1 MNSGLIG
8 TGMLRLQLRATVVIG
23 FFQFLEFVQQ
33 VVGLFALPV
42 IVQRPVAQ
50 FGWEGLLRR
59 KTVLV
64 KRILRKYKYPP
75 DDPAT
80 GEYTVSVTKVLD
92 QAELL
97 ADYWTKS
104 K

>member
-1 MNSGLIG
+1 
-8 TGMLRLQLRATVVIG
+8 
-23 FFQFLEFVQQ
+23 
-33 VVGLFALPV
+33 
-42 IVQRPVAQ
+42 
-50 FGWEGLLRR
+50 
-59 KTVLV
+59 VLV

>member
-1 MNSGLIG
+1 MSSDQI
-8 TGMLRLQLRATVVIG
+8 TRTLQLHLRAMMLAR
-23 FFQFLEFVQQ
+23 FFQPLEFGQQ
-33 VVGLFALPV
+33 VVGLFVLPIIAKQLVSQFAL
-42 IVQRPVAQ
+42 
-50 FGWEGLLRR
+50 ELR
-59 KTVLV
+59 VLV
-64 KRILRKYKYPP
+64 KRILRRYKYPP